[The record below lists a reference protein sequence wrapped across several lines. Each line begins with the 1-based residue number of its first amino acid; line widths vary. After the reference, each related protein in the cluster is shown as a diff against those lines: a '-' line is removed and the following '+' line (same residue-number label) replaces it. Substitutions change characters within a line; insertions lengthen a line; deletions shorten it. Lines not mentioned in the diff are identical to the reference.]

1 MKRFLLDTGMLLGF
15 VRGAPWALW
24 ARSNFSLGDQTTM
37 VFTSII
43 CRGELLALAE
53 KRGWE
58 EKKRGRLEEVLDEF
72 PTIDIN
78 QKSILNA
85 YALIDAWTHGKYLD
99 STEHDF
105 PPPKPAVSMSKNDLW
120 IAATAYASNA
130 TLLSTDK
137 DFAHLHDKWI
147 NFVYIDPKM
156 SLPEN

>member
-1 MKRFLLDTGMLLGF
+1 MELTEPDASSADRYKKIIADFCAIDRLLVDLFLRFHKKR
-15 VRGAPWALW
+15 
-24 ARSNFSLGDQTTM
+24 
-37 VFTSII
+37 
-43 CRGELLALAE
+43 
-53 KRGWE
+53 
-58 EKKRGRLEEVLDEF
+58 KKVRGRLEEVLDEF

-85 YALIDAWTHGKYLD
+85 YALIDAWTHGKHLD

-147 NFVYIDPKM
+147 NFVYIDPEM